1 MTLGVSAREAGY
13 AGGKPRYTHI
23 KDLQAKA
30 VAEARDL
37 GAQTPV
43 HSA

>member
-1 MTLGVSAREAGY
+1 MTLGVSARETGY
-13 AGGKPRYTHI
+13 AGGKARYMHI

-43 HSA
+43 RFT